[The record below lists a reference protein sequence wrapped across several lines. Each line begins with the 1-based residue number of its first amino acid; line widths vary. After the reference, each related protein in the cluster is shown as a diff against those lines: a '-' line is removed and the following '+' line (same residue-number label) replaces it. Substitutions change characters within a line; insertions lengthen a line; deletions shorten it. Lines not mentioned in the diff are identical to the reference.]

1 MVWWQS
7 RPCCC
12 CNHAPLQERRRQS
25 GRGRSHEHGEYFT
38 RLRPQRTKA
47 TSKVGG
53 ECTSCRDTITLNFSF
68 MKETEASLLSYRD
81 ASWKTL
87 VISIFLCN
95 YYKTLLIF
103 YSWSSHSKTI
113 IRYTDWVLLGSF
125 CFYTYFFAIWKM
137 SIFIMSIPNCLWSFN
152 GILIDFYNVCIIET
166 FWIF

>member
-1 MVWWQS
+1 MVRWQA

-25 GRGRSHEHGEYFT
+25 GHGRSHEHGEYCT

-87 VISIFLCN
+87 VISIFLYN
-95 YYKTLLIF
+95 YHKTLLIF
-103 YSWSSHSKTI
+103 YSWFSHSKTI
-113 IRYTDWVLLGSF
+113 IRYTYWVLIGSF
-125 CFYTYFFAIWKM
+125 CFYMYFLRFEKCQ
-137 SIFIMSIPNCLWSFN
+137 SLLCLSQIAFEVSMVF
-152 GILIDFYNVCIIET
+152 L
-166 FWIF
+166 